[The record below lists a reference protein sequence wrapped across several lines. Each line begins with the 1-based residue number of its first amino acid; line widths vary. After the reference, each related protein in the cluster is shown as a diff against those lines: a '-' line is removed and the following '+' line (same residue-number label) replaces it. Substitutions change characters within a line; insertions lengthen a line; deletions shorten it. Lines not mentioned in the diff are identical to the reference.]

1 MKLRRHTIL
10 AAAAAAL
17 FPLLFLAGCG
27 KQAPGD
33 PKAEAPPP
41 AQVEREADASLV
53 KVDHPDQFAISTA
66 ALYDD
71 TPTLEVTGV
80 VSPDISRNVPVI
92 SVASGRIIEVNARLG
107 DEVKKGQVLMK
118 VRSADLSGAFSDYR
132 HAVADEVLARAQLER
147 AKILLDKGAIAGK
160 DVEVA
165 QDTEDKAK
173 IDIEAALEHLH
184 VLGADVNNPSPVVD
198 VTAPISGV
206 ITDQQVT
213 AAAGTQG
220 LASPNAFTISD
231 LSHVWIMCDVYE
243 NDLPFVRVGEFADI
257 KLNAYPG
264 RTFRGRIG
272 NIGPILDPNI
282 RTAKV
287 RIEIENPGGL
297 MRLGMFVTATF
308 HSSQKAVRA
317 TVPASAVL
325 HLHDRDW
332 VYTPIEGQTGQFRR
346 VEVVAGKM
354 VPPNLQEIVS
364 GISAG
369 DRVVTNALVLQN
381 TAEQ

>member
-1 MKLRRHTIL
+1 MSPGAS
-10 AAAAAAL
+10 AATL
-17 FPLLFLAGCG
+17 FAFFFLAGCG
-27 KQAPGD
+27 SKPPSD

-53 KVDHPDQFAISTA
+53 KVDHPDQFAVSVA
-66 ALYDD
+66 AAYTDA
-71 TPTLEVTGV
+71 PTLDVTGV
-80 VSPDISRNVPVI
+80 VSPDVSRNVPVI
-92 SVASGRIIEVNARLG
+92 SVAAGRIIEVDTRLG
-107 DEVKKGQVLMK
+107 DEVKKGQLLMK

-147 AKILLDKGAIAGK
+147 AKILLDKGAIAAK

-165 QDTEDKAK
+165 QDAEDKAK
-173 IDIEAALEHLH
+173 VDIETAQEHLR
-184 VLGADVNNPSPVVD
+184 VLGADANNPSPIVD

-231 LSHVWIMCDVYE
+231 LSHVWIVCDVYE
-243 NDLPFVRVGEFADI
+243 NDLSFVHLGEFADI

-264 RTFRGRIG
+264 RTFRGRIA
-272 NIGPILDPNI
+272 NIGPSLDPNI
-282 RTAKV
+282 RTLKV
-287 RIEIENPGGL
+287 RIEIENAGL

-308 HSSQKAVRA
+308 HSAQKTARA
-317 TVPASAVL
+317 AVPASAVL

-332 VYTPIEGQTGQFRR
+332 VYMPIEGSTGQFRR
-346 VEVVAGKM
+346 VEVTAGKM
-354 VPPNLQEIVS
+354 IPPNLQEIVS
-364 GISAG
+364 GVRVG

>member
-1 MKLRRHTIL
+1 MKLRKHTSTSAG
-10 AAAAAAL
+10 AATL
-17 FPLLFLAGCG
+17 FAFLFLAGCG
-27 KQAPGD
+27 SKEPGD

-41 AQVEREADASLV
+41 AQVEREGDASLV

-66 ALYDD
+66 ASFDD
-71 TPTLEVTGV
+71 TPALDVTGV

-107 DEVKKGQVLMK
+107 DEVKKGQLLMK

-147 AKILLDKGAIAGK
+147 AKILLDKGALAAK
-160 DVEVA
+160 DLEVA

-173 IDIEAALEHLH
+173 VDVETAQEHLR
-184 VLGADVNNPSPVVD
+184 VLGADANNPSPIVD
-198 VTAPISGV
+198 ITAPISGV

-213 AAAGTQG
+213 TAAGTQG

-231 LSHVWIMCDVYE
+231 LSHVWVMCDVYE
-243 NDLPFVRVGEFADI
+243 NDLPFVHVGEFADI

-287 RIEIENPGGL
+287 RLEIENPGV
-297 MRLGMFVTATF
+297 MKLGMFVTATF
-308 HSSQKAVRA
+308 HSSEKAVRA

-332 VYTPIEGQTGQFRR
+332 VYMPIEGQAGQFRR

-354 VPPNLQEIVS
+354 VPPNLQEIIS
-364 GISAG
+364 GVRAG

-381 TAEQ
+381 TSEQ

>member
-1 MKLRRHTIL
+1 MKLRRHTITG
-10 AAAAAAL
+10 AAAASL
-17 FPLLFLAGCG
+17 FAFLVLAGCG
-27 KQAPGD
+27 KNEPGD

-53 KVDHPDQFAISTA
+53 KVDNPGQFPISTA
-66 ALYDD
+66 APFDD
-71 TPTLEVTGV
+71 APTLDVTGV
-80 VSPDISRNVPVI
+80 VSPDISRNHPVI

-107 DEVKKGQVLMK
+107 DEVKKGQLLMK
-118 VRSADLSGAFSDYR
+118 VQSADLSGAFSDYR
-132 HAVADEVLARAQLER
+132 HALADEVLARAQLER
-147 AKILLDKGAIAGK
+147 AKILLEKGALAGK
-160 DVEVA
+160 DLEVA

-173 IDIEAALEHLH
+173 VDVETALEHLR
-184 VLGADVNNPSPVVD
+184 VLGADVKNPSAIVD

-231 LSHVWIMCDVYE
+231 LSHIWVMCDVYE
-243 NDLPFVRVGEFADI
+243 NDLRFVRVGDSVEI
-257 KLNAYPG
+257 KLNAFPG

-287 RIEIENPGGL
+287 RIELENPGL
-297 MRLGMFVTATF
+297 MKLGMFVTATF
-308 HSSQKAVRA
+308 HSSEKAVRA

-332 VYTPIEGQTGQFRR
+332 VYMPVEGQAGAFRR
-346 VEVVAGKM
+346 VEVVAGRM
-354 VPPNLQEIVS
+354 VPPDLQEILS
-364 GISAG
+364 GVRAG